1 MTGRHIYHTI
11 PTSHIINNIA
21 PQLFI
26 SDTQFI
32 VDWCPSLVLA
42 QTGQVAK
49 YQFTHV
55 INR

>member
-1 MTGRHIYHTI
+1 MTGRHIYHII
-11 PTSHIINNIA
+11 PSSHIINIIA